1 MRIIS
6 FDIGM
11 KNLAMCIL
19 EKREEESIHILDWDV
34 LNVVSGTTV
43 ATTIEQPTIG
53 CSLCKRKAKY
63 TNSDS
68 TYFSC
73 TAHKK
78 TNGYISASEATKL
91 PKQTKKILQQFCETH
106 SIEYPLNSLNK
117 DELVKQYILPWIE
130 KHVLYD
136 LTSKPTTSTTDVP
149 PYILMG
155 RFLDTH
161 LRERLLSYKDSVYA
175 VIIENQMAERMKM
188 FQGMVAQFCIGFFP
202 REVKIEFIS
211 PMNKLKPVT
220 LPPGLQPDTVVCSL
234 SSDGAGA
241 KYRKNKKDGVE
252 RCRNWLNIDPESN
265 WKILFDKSNKKD
277 DLADSFLQGVWY
289 CKCARY
295 LS

>member
-19 EKREEESIHILDWDV
+19 EKNADDNSIHILDWDV

-43 ATTIEQPTIG
+43 ATAIEQPTIA

-63 TNSDS
+63 VNSDN
-68 TYFSC
+68 TYFCC

-78 TNGYISASEATKL
+78 TNGYISASEATKI
-91 PKQTKKILQQFCETH
+91 PKQTKKSLQQFCETH
-106 SIEYPLNSLNK
+106 SIEYPSTQINK
-117 DELVKQYILPWIE
+117 DELVKQYILPWLD
-130 KHVLYD
+130 KHVLRD
-136 LTSKPTTSTTDVP
+136 LNSDPNTKSIPDVP

-161 LRERLLSYKDSVYA
+161 LRERLLSYKDSVSA
-175 VIIENQMAERMKM
+175 VIIENQMSERMKM

-202 REVKIEFIS
+202 IEVSIEFIS

-220 LPPGLQPDTVVCSL
+220 LPPGQEMDKKESVKQ
-234 SSDGAGA
+234 DAGA
-241 KYRKNKKDGVE
+241 KYRKNKKDGIE
-252 RCRNWLNIDPESN
+252 RCRNWLTTDSK
-265 WKILFDKSNKKD
+265 WRTLFDKSNKKD
-277 DLADSFLQGVWY
+277 DLADSFLQGIWY
-289 CKCARY
+289 L
-295 LS
+295 LSIKRENV